1 MKIKIERFGPI
12 REFTY
17 DLDKD
22 LIITYGNNNIG
33 KSYAMQIVYLLLKA
47 FSGDLYE
54 QRQFY
59 IELLFSRHIVSNF
72 RDKKLEGLLQ
82 DFMKAGE
89 SVKDISDIINM
100 EV

>member
-33 KSYAMQIVYLLLKA
+33 KSYAMQIVYFTAYSIK
-47 FSGDLYE
+47 FSG
-54 QRQFY
+54 
-59 IELLFSRHIVSNF
+59 
-72 RDKKLEGLLQ
+72 
-82 DFMKAGE
+82 
-89 SVKDISDIINM
+89 
-100 EV
+100 